1 MKQLG
6 GMSKDSRSTS
16 SAVLLQCYSD
26 LCKGFVWML
35 SALTHD
41 HKLVQRSTIF
51 NTEEERFLQRFDVLQ
66 KVMVPEP
73 MSYVHFKESTRQG
86 HLSVKELYQLSYDH
100 FMAAQQHLQEL
111 ALSAAKAPEL
121 STVSRT
127 QWALE
132 VKQMEH
138 VVLRNR
144 IALQIAHQAG
154 PGDNLRVSFDFAYH
168 PCFAVAVVKKS

>member
-1 MKQLG
+1 
-6 GMSKDSRSTS
+6 
-16 SAVLLQCYSD
+16 
-26 LCKGFVWML
+26 
-35 SALTHD
+35 
-41 HKLVQRSTIF
+41 
-51 NTEEERFLQRFDVLQ
+51 
-66 KVMVPEP
+66 
-73 MSYVHFKESTRQG
+73 
-86 HLSVKELYQLSYDH
+86 
-100 FMAAQQHLQEL
+100 MAAQQHLQEL
-111 ALSAAKAPEL
+111 SLSAAKAPEL

-168 PCFAVAVVKKS
+168 PCFAVAVVKKSWNVSWAMENICPFNGSRALYPRV

>member
-1 MKQLG
+1 M
-6 GMSKDSRSTS
+6 
-16 SAVLLQCYSD
+16 CI
-26 LCKGFVWML
+26 GFDCVE
-35 SALTHD
+35 
-41 HKLVQRSTIF
+41 Q
-51 NTEEERFLQRFDVLQ
+51 
-66 KVMVPEP
+66 
-73 MSYVHFKESTRQG
+73 
-86 HLSVKELYQLSYDH
+86 VKELYQLSYDH

-121 STVSRT
+121 STVIRT